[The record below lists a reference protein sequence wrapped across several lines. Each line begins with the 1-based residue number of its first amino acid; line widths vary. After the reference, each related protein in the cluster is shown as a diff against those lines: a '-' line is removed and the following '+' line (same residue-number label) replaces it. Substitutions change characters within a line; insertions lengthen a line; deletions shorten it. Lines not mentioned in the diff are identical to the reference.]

1 DYMKM
6 DFYAK
11 RNLELTESIRLK
23 SKKGTLLWLMD
34 DTKTPM
40 GARRLKQWIDRPLIK
55 QHDIEQRLNAVEQFV
70 NGFIERDEL
79 RSYLNMVYDIER
91 LVGRVSYGNV
101 NAKDLVQL
109 NYSIKQ
115 IPYIKE
121 IIERLDSS
129 SVNRFKALEPLED
142 LEELLEE
149 SLVEDPPLSVKEGGL
164 FKTEYNAELDKF
176 KEASTNGKQWI
187 AELQLKERERTGVI
201 YLKLTIKKVCEC
213 YVRIKKRNLNSFDN
227 EAFGYQRNRRL
238 CSAERVVSGEL
249 KR

>member
-1 DYMKM
+1 MPHLEEVVVYRALDYMKM

-40 GARRLKQWIDRPLIK
+40 GARRLKQWIDRPLIN
-55 QHDIEQRLNAVEQFV
+55 QRDIEQRLDAVEQLV

-115 IPYIKE
+115 IPYVKE
-121 IIERLDSS
+121 IIERLDSKS
-129 SVNRFKALEPLED
+129 IDRFKDLEPLND
-142 LEELLEE
+142 LERLLDE
-149 SLVEDPPLSVKEGGL
+149 SLVEDPPISVKEGGI
-164 FKTEYNAELDKF
+164 FKKAITKH
-176 KEASTNGKQWI
+176 
-187 AELQLKERERTGVI
+187 
-201 YLKLTIKKVCEC
+201 
-213 YVRIKKRNLNSFDN
+213 
-227 EAFGYQRNRRL
+227 
-238 CSAERVVSGEL
+238 
-249 KR
+249 